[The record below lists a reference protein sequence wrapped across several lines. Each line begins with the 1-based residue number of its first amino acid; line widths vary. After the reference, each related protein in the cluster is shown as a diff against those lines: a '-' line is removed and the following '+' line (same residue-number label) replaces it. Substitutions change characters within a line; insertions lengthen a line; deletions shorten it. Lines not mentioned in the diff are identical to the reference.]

1 MRPTGQILRLAPQPG
16 PQTQFLSSPADIA
29 IYGGAAGGGKTYA
42 ILLEFLRHV
51 KNPGFGAVIFRRTSE
66 QVRMEGGLWDESQ
79 KIYPYLGARGK
90 EMRLEWDFPSGAR
103 IRFDSLQYE
112 KDKLQFQ
119 GAQICGLGLDEL
131 THFTESQFF
140 YLLSRNR
147 STCGVRPYIRATTN
161 PDATSWVK
169 GFLAPWLEP
178 GHSLAA
184 ASGEIRYLERD
195 AGLIHWHT
203 QPGEGRKSVTFIRS
217 TVFDNQILL
226 SRDPGYLA
234 NLKSL
239 NLVDRKRLLDGD
251 WDVVEGGNLFKPEW
265 FSVVQSPPKAAAQVR
280 YWDLAATKPKPGRDP
295 DYTVG
300 VLMARTDDGSL
311 WVVDVRRMRE
321 SPLAVERLIHQAAM
335 VDGESVAIR
344 MEQEPGSAGVGV
356 IDRYRRQVLA
366 GFDFAGVRST
376 GDKTARA
383 KPLSALAEAGHV
395 SLVRGEWNLDFLNE
409 LALFPT
415 AGAHDDQVDAASGA
429 FRELVKKRVIELGF
443 S

>member
-1 MRPTGQILRLAPQPG
+1 MVKIGPQPG
-16 PQTQFLSSPADIA
+16 PQTTFLSSPADIA

-42 ILLEFLRHV
+42 LLLEFLRHV
-51 KNPGFGAVIFRRTSE
+51 KNPAFGAVIFRRTSE

-79 KIYPYLGARGK
+79 NLYPLLGAKGK
-90 EMRLEWDFPSGAR
+90 EIKMEWEFPAGSK

-147 STCGVRPYIRATTN
+147 STCGIRPYVRATTN

-169 GFLAPWLEP
+169 SFLAPWLDP
-178 GHSLAA
+178 SHPLHAS
-184 ASGEIRYLERD
+184 SGEMRYLERE
-195 AGLIHWHT
+195 AGVSVWHN
-203 QPGEGRKSVTFIRS
+203 QPSPNRKSVAFICS
-217 TVFDNQILL
+217 NIYDNAILMA
-226 SRDPGYLA
+226 RDPGYLA
-234 NLKSL
+234 NLRAL

-265 FSVVQSPPKAAAQVR
+265 FGIVELPPPGGQRVR
-280 YWDLAATKPKPGRDP
+280 FWDLAATKATKGTDP

-300 VLMARTDDGSL
+300 VLMNRGQDGRL
-311 WVVDVRRMRE
+311 TIEDVRRVRE
-321 SPLAVERLIHQAAM
+321 TPLTVEKLVRQTAQL
-335 VDGESVAIR
+335 DGEMVSVR
-344 MEQEPGSAGVGV
+344 MEQEPGSSGVGLV
-356 IDRYRRQVLA
+356 DRYRREILC
-366 GFDFAGVRST
+366 GFDFRGVRSS

-383 KPLSALAEAGHV
+383 KPLSAQAEAGHV
-395 SLVRGEWNLDFLNE
+395 RLVRAPWNLDFLNE